1 MKAILFINLLAISVL
16 VSSCGGSDV
25 VEVGNKTSME
35 VEPVFDAGKV
45 LKGEK
50 IDAEFKIK
58 NTGSYPLVVA
68 EVKGSCTC
76 TVADKPEDPIMPG
89 DSYVIRAY
97 VDTERTGTGAIS
109 KSITIVA
116 NTDPSVSNVVVKAI
130 VMNK

>member
-1 MKAILFINLLAISVL
+1 MLFLSLLIG
-16 VSSCGGSDV
+16 SCGGSDT
-25 VEVGNKTSME
+25 VEIGNKTTME
-35 VEPVFDAGKV
+35 IAPVFDAGKV
-45 LKGEK
+45 QKGEK
-50 IDAEFKIK
+50 INAEFKIK
-58 NTGSYPLVVA
+58 NTGAYPLVVA

-97 VDTERTGTGAIS
+97 VDTDRTGAGAIS

-116 NTDPSVSNVVVKAI
+116 NTDPSISSVLVKAI

>member
-1 MKAILFINLLAISVL
+1 MKAILYVKLLAISL
-16 VSSCGGSDV
+16 FITSCEGSDT
-25 VEVGNKTSME
+25 VEVGNKTTME
-35 VEPVFDAGKV
+35 VAPVFDGGKV

-89 DSYVIRAY
+89 DSYSIRAY
-97 VDTERTGTGAIS
+97 VDTERTGLGAIS

-116 NTDPSVSNVVVKAI
+116 NTDPSITNVMVKAV
-130 VMNK
+130 VMKK

>member
-1 MKAILFINLLAISVL
+1 MKTILRINLLAIAL
-16 VSSCGGSDV
+16 VISSCGGSDI
-25 VEVGNKTSME
+25 VEVGNKTTME
-35 VEPVFDAGKV
+35 IDPVFDAGKV

-50 IDAEFKIK
+50 IDAQFKIK

-76 TVADKPEDPIMPG
+76 TVADKPKDPIMPG
-89 DSYVIRAY
+89 ESYVIRAY
-97 VDTERTGTGAIS
+97 VDTDRTGTGAIS

-116 NTDPSVSNVVVKAI
+116 NTDPSISSVVVKGI

>member
-1 MKAILFINLLAISVL
+1 
-16 VSSCGGSDV
+16 
-25 VEVGNKTSME
+25 ME
-35 VEPVFDAGKV
+35 IEPVFDAGKV

-50 IDAEFKIK
+50 IDAQFKIK

-76 TVADKPEDPIMPG
+76 TVADKPKDPIMPG
-89 DSYVIRAY
+89 ESYVIRAY
-97 VDTERTGTGAIS
+97 VDTDRTGTGAIS

-116 NTDPSVSNVVVKAI
+116 NTDPSISSVVVKGI

>member
-16 VSSCGGSDV
+16 ISSCGGSDT
-25 VEVGNKTSME
+25 VEVGNKTTME
-35 VEPVFDAGKV
+35 VAPVFDGGKV

-89 DSYVIRAY
+89 ESYVIRAY
-97 VDTERTGTGAIS
+97 VDTERTGMGAIS

-116 NTDPSVSNVVVKAI
+116 NTDPSITNVMVKAV
-130 VMNK
+130 VMKK

>member
-1 MKAILFINLLAISVL
+1 MRTILWVNLIFVGIL
-16 VSSCGGSDV
+16 VSSCGGSET
-25 VEVGNKTSME
+25 VEIGNKTTMD
-35 VEPVFDAGKV
+35 VEPIFDAGKV

-58 NTGSYPLVVA
+58 NTGFYPLVVA
-68 EVKGSCTC
+68 DVKGSCTC

-89 DSYVIRAY
+89 ESYIIRAY
-97 VDTERTGTGAIS
+97 VDTDRTGTGAIS

-116 NTDPSVSNVVVKAI
+116 NTDPSISSVVVKAI

>member
-16 VSSCGGSDV
+16 VSSCGGRDV

>member
-1 MKAILFINLLAISVL
+1 MKTIFWINLLAIAMII
-16 VSSCGGSDV
+16 SSCNGENT
-25 VEVGNKTSME
+25 VEVGNKTTME
-35 VEPVFDAGKV
+35 IEPVFDAGKV

-50 IDAEFKIK
+50 IDAQFKIK

-76 TVADKPEDPIMPG
+76 TVADKPKDPIMPG
-89 DSYVIRAY
+89 ESYVIRAY
-97 VDTERTGTGAIS
+97 VDTDRTGTGAIS

-116 NTDPSVSNVVVKAI
+116 NTDPSISSVVVKGI